1 MNSKRRLATFDTI
14 LLGTL
19 CGALGHTQVAAAAT
33 CAEAKAAPSALVMV
47 LLDRSGSMFYDGQ
60 CRDGSVDRKW
70 VCGLQDV
77 NQWISNND
85 PYQERAYFLWQFRTI
100 GSDPE
105 IVDPDNGTG
114 TGYCRDEAVTRLVPT
129 GRYEGPLFDDA
140 ATPLAGAYCDA
151 VQAMLQYREDNG
163 WFDIPIYVKLESDGL
178 ENDTPS
184 LKECFGTDGGT
195 DNFVYHDAPVIDETA
210 VPPTVDGVAI
220 GSWQAKMYDKA
231 ITGVV
236 HPYPPL
242 HPDAWQRS
250 SGTLGNMPIIT
261 NVTFLDEFIG
271 TTAAP
276 LAARLMAAAD
286 GAVSE
291 DGVKSVS
298 AMMYTVASAA
308 AVSSDDGL
316 VSFFGGLAE
325 LRDSRVTRF
334 GSGEAIPPGD
344 PTGYHVIPADAN
356 DSGCV
361 DSADFLMIQQ
371 FYGLEADVSNPNT
384 ILADINADGV
394 VGSGDYLML
403 KAHWGEGCATPPGSV
418 PVLGNALF
426 GMEDLS
432 RWTSGSPLSI
442 TSKNASE
449 GMYSLVFG
457 GTGFRTVSSTKFS
470 TTLFKGVTS
479 KLALDVLIPV
489 QQSNP
494 YWLGQVILYV
504 SAPSAGINNLALG
517 NVELT
522 GRQRGVFTQA
532 TFNLPLNVRNA
543 MRTPRSDFSIKV
555 AINANDPGY
564 QIDNIRFVN

>member
-1 MNSKRRLATFDTI
+1 MNSKRRLATFGTI

-19 CGALGHTQVAAAAT
+19 CGALGHTEIAVAAT
-33 CAEAKAAPSALVMV
+33 CADAKAAPSALVMV
-47 LLDRSGSMFYDGQ
+47 LLDRSGSMFYDGA

-70 VCGLQDV
+70 VCGLQDA
-77 NQWISNND
+77 NQWILNND
-85 PYQERAYFLWQFRTI
+85 PYEERAYFLWQFRTF
-100 GSDPE
+100 GDPVY
-105 IVDPDNGTG
+105 IDRDNGATNTG
-114 TGYCRDEAVTRLVPT
+114 HCRSEAATLLQPT
-129 GRYEGPLFDDA
+129 GRYAGPLSDDA

-151 VQAMLQYREDNG
+151 IQAMIAYRETNG

-178 ENDTPS
+178 ENDTPN
-184 LKECFGTDGGT
+184 LNECFGVDGGT
-195 DNFVYHDAPVIDETA
+195 DNFVYANPPVINETA

-220 GSWQAKMYDKA
+220 GSWQANMYDKA

-236 HPYPPL
+236 HDYPPL

-261 NVTFLDEFIG
+261 NVTFLDEFMG
-271 TTAAP
+271 SAAAP
-276 LAARLMAAAD
+276 MAARLVAAAE

-298 AMMYTVASAA
+298 AMMFSVASAA
-308 AVSSDDGL
+308 SVSSDDGL
-316 VSFFGGLAE
+316 VNFFGGLAE

-344 PTGYHVIPADAN
+344 PTGYHVISADAN

-361 DSADFLMIQQ
+361 DNADFLMIQQ
-371 FYGLEADVSNPNT
+371 FYGLKADVSNPST

-403 KAHWGEGCATPPGSV
+403 KAHWGEGCATPPGTV

-432 RWTSGSPLSI
+432 RWSSGSPMSI
-442 TSKNASE
+442 TSKIASE
-449 GMYSLVFG
+449 GMFSLVFG
-457 GTGFRTVSSTKFS
+457 GTGFRSVTSTKFS

-494 YWLGQVILYV
+494 YWLGQVLLYV
-504 SAPSAGINNLALG
+504 SAPSAGINNVSLG